1 MPTTERHRISTV
13 TVLDGN
19 VRKSCPQSCTSS
31 VRGVTQKGVNDCVDE
46 RRSMSKDVGAEIT
59 GVLGQADDGLGIG
72 STEPSGKLI
81 SQKPVARF
89 RGCIALKATARES

>member
-1 MPTTERHRISTV
+1 
-13 TVLDGN
+13 
-19 VRKSCPQSCTSS
+19 
-31 VRGVTQKGVNDCVDE
+31 
-46 RRSMSKDVGAEIT
+46 MSKDVGAEIT

-72 STEPSGKLI
+72 STEPSGKLR